1 MRTVLSVAVVLALV
15 SAGCSSDNT
24 VTTPT
29 PTPPPAS
36 PATEN
41 FSSAVVPLGTTAHT
55 FVAAQA
61 GTVDVTLTSSG
72 PPTDVVLGVGIG
84 IPTTSGAGCSLST
97 AVTTAPGST
106 PQLSAVPVDAGNF
119 CIKVFD
125 VGNLCPPAPAT
136 CVQEAFFQIII
147 KRP

>member
-1 MRTVLSVAVVLALV
+1 MRTVLSVAIVLALV
-15 SAGCSSDNT
+15 SGGCGSDDT

-29 PTPPPAS
+29 TTPES
-36 PATEN
+36 PVTET
-41 FSSAVVPLGTTAHT
+41 FSSAVVPMGTTAHT
-55 FVAAQA
+55 FIAAQA

-72 PPTDVVLGVGIG
+72 PPTDVVLGVGVG
-84 IPTTSGAGCSLST
+84 IPTTSSAACSLST
-97 AVTTAPGST
+97 AVNTSPGST

-136 CVQEAFFQIII
+136 CVQQAFFQITI